1 MNDRNILNSWDL
13 DRFLRWIDVPEDEKP
28 IRQWLDRVA
37 RRWILKEF
45 HAVGRVLRIASR
57 SSDGRGQ
64 FAIAWRNG
72 ADSRGVTPRQGP
84 VPLWLEAALPQGVYW
99 LDLDGPSGRRLESE
113 LHAIALYFFSLKG
126 SARYTRL
133 DRIAFPD
140 AVAAAHRFRALVA
153 GREGPAL
160 DNTLLD
166 FDDGYRFALLSSEKD
181 LAIEGNRMRH
191 CVGDYGYEVDHGSD
205 IVSLRD
211 RRNRPHVTL
220 EILGSRQVVQIKG
233 KANGPVAPR
242 YGKYVAAFIR
252 EMGLDIVGD
261 RENAGITYRPLD
273 LANPQG
279 WAAERSLRDL
289 IQREIDSRICIDDTP
304 CLASFYSDAKSGL
317 RTMSDD
323 TWDWFVALFQDR
335 QGRFLRLDRCR
346 SYEVGGQRFG
356 VLEVRFPGRL
366 FETLREAGGRR
377 GLALRR
383 RLVDELEGALFAFC
397 RRDDSGLVSRWSF
410 MAPLALDLRRLR
422 HEHQQR
428 VGRRLAAARR
438 EMRPRAFA
446 TRAPYAALARWEDDR
461 RAFTRMLEAESEA
474 YL

>member
-1 MNDRNILNSWDL
+1 MTRNILNLWEL
-13 DRFLRWIDVPEDEKP
+13 DRFLANIEVPDEDKAIRRWI
-28 IRQWLDRVA
+28 DRVA
-37 RRWILKEF
+37 RRWVLKDYR
-45 HAVGRVLRIASR
+45 ATGRVLSVEQEPGAVE
-57 SSDGRGQ
+57 GEY
-64 FAIAWRNG
+64 AIGWLRD
-72 ADSRGVTPRQGP
+72 ADSRGVTQRRGP
-84 VPLWLEAALPQGVYW
+84 VPSWLEGALAKGVYW
-99 LDLDGPSGRRLESE
+99 LDLEGPSGKRLSSQLHAVAFYFDNMKGSPACTRLE
-113 LHAIALYFFSLKG
+113 
-126 SARYTRL
+126 RV
-133 DRIAFPD
+133 AFPD
-140 AVAAAHRFRALVA
+140 AVAAAYRFRDLVA
-153 GREGPAL
+153 ERDGAKP
-160 DNTLLD
+160 DNTLLA
-166 FDDGYRFALLSSEKD
+166 FENGYRFALLTTPKD
-181 LAIEGNRMRH
+181 LEIEGRRMRH

-261 RENAGITYRPLD
+261 RENAGITFRPLD

-279 WAAERSLRDL
+279 WPAERSLRDL

-346 SYEVGGQRFG
+346 SYEVGGQRFA
-356 VLEVRFPGRL
+356 VLEVRFPERL
-366 FETLREAGGRR
+366 FEVLREAGGRR

-410 MAPLALDLRRLR
+410 MAPLALDLHRLR

-446 TRAPYAALARWEDDR
+446 TRAPYVALARWEDDR